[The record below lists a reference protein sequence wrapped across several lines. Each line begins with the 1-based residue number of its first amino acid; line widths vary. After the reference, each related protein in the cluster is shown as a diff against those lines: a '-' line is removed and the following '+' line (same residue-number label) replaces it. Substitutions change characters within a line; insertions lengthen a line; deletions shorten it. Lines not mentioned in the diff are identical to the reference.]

1 VPIRAYPPVVAGYAA
16 SGRLQGVVPRFAGAD
31 PGFGAAAWTLPAGTV
46 EPADAAAIVQVE
58 LVGRPL
64 DEVIRDWLAS
74 IGESWSQ
81 LTFFLFDPESWR

>member
-1 VPIRAYPPVVAGYAA
+1 MAGYVA
-16 SGRLQGVVPRFAGAD
+16 SGRLHGVVPRFAGAD
-31 PGFGAAAWTLPAGTV
+31 PGFAGAAQLSATTADEAAEADTV
-46 EPADAAAIVQVE
+46 VQVE

-64 DEVIRDWLAS
+64 DESIRDWLAS

>member
-1 VPIRAYPPVVAGYAA
+1 MMAGYAA
-16 SGRLQGVVPRFAGAD
+16 SGRLQGVVPRFAGLD
-31 PGFGAAAWTLPAGTV
+31 SGFGEAGSPSTGGTV
-46 EPADAAAIVQVE
+46 EPADAIALVQVE
-58 LVGRPL
+58 MVGRPF

>member
-1 VPIRAYPPVVAGYAA
+1 M
-16 SGRLQGVVPRFAGAD
+16 VPRFAGAD
-31 PGFGAAAWTLPAGTV
+31 PAFVGAALPAVAALGDPTDAPTV
-46 EPADAAAIVQVE
+46 VQVE

-64 DEVIRDWLAS
+64 DDAIRDWLAS